1 MAPAQPLITLGG
13 EPEGRFEQVA
23 VEGILIS
30 GVFFAFMA
38 AAALFD
44 AWKFIIP
51 NAIPVG
57 LTLLFFVVALIWN
70 DRVPIFEHIGA
81 GLLVFCVG
89 AVIFRLGVLGGGDIK
104 LLTAVAFWV
113 GWDYL
118 GIYLLAVAILGGGL
132 TLSLLALRYLIRRLY
147 RSRSPE
153 HSLPRILKVGEKI
166 PYAIAIAAAG
176 IWIAPYLPLLALAA

>member
-1 MAPAQPLITLGG
+1 
-13 EPEGRFEQVA
+13 VA
-23 VEGILIS
+23 VEAILIS

-51 NAIPVG
+51 NTIPVV
-57 LTLLFFVVALIWN
+57 LSLLFLVVALIWN

-89 AVIFRLGVLGGGDIK
+89 AVMFRFGVLGGGDIK

-113 GWDYL
+113 GWDL
-118 GIYLLAVAILGGGL
+118 LAIYLLVVAILGGGL
-132 TLSLLALRYLIRRLY
+132 TLFLLTLRHLLRRLY
-147 RSRSPE
+147 RSRSLEYP
-153 HSLPRILKVGEKI
+153 LPQILRTGEKI
-166 PYAIAIAAAG
+166 PYAIAIGGAG
-176 IWIAPYLPLLALAA
+176 IWIAPYLPLLTLAA